1 MHEKI
6 WFFII
11 LLNTRCNSH
20 RGAKREN
27 PWTVFWRPQPTYR
40 LSLPAECNKKKKM
53 KRSPGRS
60 VVRKSIPTLNF
71 LWKTDSRDVAHQSH
85 DTKIMCSSGK
95 KKSIASTRSSA
106 LAWNM
111 HTCLSAERVK
121 QRERKSGHVV
131 FNSLISVD
139 KTHRSHPEPPA
150 DSVP

>member
-1 MHEKI
+1 
-6 WFFII
+6 
-11 LLNTRCNSH
+11 
-20 RGAKREN
+20 
-27 PWTVFWRPQPTYR
+27 
-40 LSLPAECNKKKKM
+40 M

-95 KKSIASTRSSA
+95 KEHCE
-106 LAWNM
+106 
-111 HTCLSAERVK
+111 HTFLCPRVKHAHCLSAERVK